1 MMMRQPYHYSP
12 HNYEQDVD
20 DEMYSTVQYM
30 SHHAY
35 LPPSMTPPQAYQQYQ
50 YPSGP
55 PPQAQQMYY
64 GSWTGAQHHQDYGHD
79 GRISY
84 SYQPIDLQLQEHNAR
99 DHKLRMIINHVTNE
113 PTSTLFDIQ
122 SK

>member
-35 LPPSMTPPQAYQQYQ
+35 LPPMTPPQAYQQYQ

-64 GSWTGAQHHQDYGHD
+64 GSWTGAHHHQDYGHD
-79 GRISY
+79 GGVSSY
-84 SYQPIDLQLQEHNAR
+84 SYQPIDLQEHNAR
-99 DHKLRMIINHVTNE
+99 DHKLRMIINHVMSE
-113 PTSTLFDIQ
+113 PTATLFDIQ

>member
-12 HNYEQDVD
+12 HNHEQDVN
-20 DEMYSTVQYM
+20 DEMYSTVQYL

-35 LPPSMTPPQAYQQYQ
+35 LPPMSPPQAYQQYQ
-50 YPSGP
+50 YP
-55 PPQAQQMYY
+55 YY

-79 GRISY
+79 GRVSSY
-84 SYQPIDLQLQEHNAR
+84 SYQPIDLQEHNAR
-99 DHKLRMIINHVTNE
+99 DHKLRMIINHVTSE